1 MGKKF
6 WICQWVKYIYTNIG
20 CSYTIYFVLCRIPL
34 INSHTI
40 GSSIGKSDASRSCVL
55 HAAQYAVWDL
65 GADEIPEHPV
75 KVVSLLL
82 TYPAK
87 YRDWYISGDDCW
99 NFETINS
106 MVYVIAEGHS
116 YGVKVFGDGTGTS
129 QNLPGLFWSRTST
142 SLIETMLS
150 IIK

>member
-6 WICQWVKYIYTNIG
+6 WICQQVKYIYTNIG

-75 KVVSLLL
+75 KVVS
-82 TYPAK
+82 
-87 YRDWYISGDDCW
+87 
-99 NFETINS
+99 F
-106 MVYVIAEGHS
+106 IA
-116 YGVKVFGDGTGTS
+116 Y
-129 QNLPGLFWSRTST
+129 LSR
-142 SLIETMLS
+142 
-150 IIK
+150 